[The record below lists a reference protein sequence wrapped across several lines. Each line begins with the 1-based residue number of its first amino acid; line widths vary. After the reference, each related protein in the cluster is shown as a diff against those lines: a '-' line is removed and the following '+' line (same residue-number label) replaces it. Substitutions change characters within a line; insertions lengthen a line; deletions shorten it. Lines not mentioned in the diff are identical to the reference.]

1 MIKIILTD
9 INRHLHRYNHEP
21 SMWKSLNRWNYD
33 YSFTKNLLQTCN
45 QVLGWMNRYEVF
57 RWDWMI
63 GFVGCVVGAV
73 VVKVED
79 TYFYV
84 KGNYKSGVSELVV
97 KAVLQNGAVVK
108 ELKKVL
114 VHDVARNN
122 EVQFLMH

>member
-1 MIKIILTD
+1 
-9 INRHLHRYNHEP
+9 
-21 SMWKSLNRWNYD
+21 MWKSLNRWNYE
-33 YSFTKNLLQTCN
+33 YSFTKNLLQSCN

-79 TYFYV
+79 TYLYV

-114 VHDVARNN
+114 VHDVAQNH